1 MNFHRI
7 ADQLIENAMEQ
18 GAFDDLLGEGKP
30 LPPPPPG
37 DPIEAFGF
45 QLMAKAGAIP
55 AEVQIKKEILHH
67 TERLRNMPQEGPQGP
82 EKLEAMRTLANLQMR
97 LAMMLEG
104 RR

>member
-7 ADQLIENAMEQ
+7 ADQLIETAMEQ
-18 GAFDDLLGEGKP
+18 GAFDNLPGEGKP

-55 AEVQIKKEILHH
+55 AEVQLKKEILRH
-67 TERLRNMPQEGPQGP
+67 TEQLRTMSQGPQ
-82 EKLEAMRTLANLQMR
+82 KLDAMRTLANLQMR

>member
-18 GAFDDLLGEGKP
+18 GAFDNLPGEGKP

-45 QLMAKAGAIP
+45 QLMARAGAVP
-55 AEVQIKKEILHH
+55 AEVQLKKEILHH
-67 TERLRNMPQEGPQGP
+67 TERLRTLAQGP
-82 EKLEAMRTLANLQMR
+82 DKLEAMQTLANLHMR

>member
-18 GAFDDLLGEGKP
+18 GAFDNLPGEGKP

-37 DPIEAFGF
+37 DPKEAFGF
-45 QLMAKAGAIP
+45 QLMARAGAVP
-55 AEVQIKKEILHH
+55 AEVQLKKEILRH
-67 TERLRNMPQEGPQGP
+67 TERLRTLAQGP
-82 EKLEAMRTLANLQMR
+82 DKLEAMQTLANLHMR

>member
-18 GAFDDLLGEGKP
+18 GAFDNLPGEGKP

-55 AEVQIKKEILHH
+55 AEVQLKKEILRH
-67 TERLRNMPQEGPQGP
+67 TEQLRALPQGP
-82 EKLEAMRTLANLQMR
+82 QKLDAMRTLANLQMR

>member
-18 GAFDDLLGEGKP
+18 GAFDNLPGEGRP

-55 AEVQIKKEILHH
+55 AEVQLKKEILRH
-67 TERLRNMPQEGPQGP
+67 TERLRTMPQGP
-82 EKLEAMRTLANLQMR
+82 QKLDAMRTLANLQMR

>member
-7 ADQLIENAMEQ
+7 ADQLIENAMERGVFENLAGQ
-18 GAFDDLLGEGKP
+18 GKP
-30 LPPPPPG
+30 LPPAPPG

-55 AEVQIKKEILHH
+55 AEVQLKKEILRQ
-67 TERLRNMPQEGPQGP
+67 TEYLRTMPSGPL
-82 EKLEAMRTLANLQMR
+82 KLEAMQTLANLQMR

>member
-7 ADQLIENAMEQ
+7 ADQLIETAMEQ
-18 GAFDDLLGEGKP
+18 GAFDNLPGEGKP

-55 AEVQIKKEILHH
+55 AEVQLKKEILRH
-67 TERLRNMPQEGPQGP
+67 TEQLRTMPQGP
-82 EKLEAMRTLANLQMR
+82 QKLDAMRTLANLQMR

>member
-18 GAFDDLLGEGKP
+18 GAFDNLPGEGKP

-45 QLMAKAGAIP
+45 QLMARAGAVP
-55 AEVQIKKEILHH
+55 AEVQLKKEILRH
-67 TERLRNMPQEGPQGP
+67 TERLRTLAQGP
-82 EKLEAMRTLANLQMR
+82 DKLEAMQTLANLHMR

>member
-7 ADQLIENAMEQ
+7 ADQLIENAMERGVFENLPGQ
-18 GAFDDLLGEGKP
+18 GNP
-30 LPPPPPG
+30 LPPAPLG

-45 QLMAKAGAIP
+45 QLMAKTGAIP
-55 AEVQIKKEILHH
+55 AEVQLKKEILRQ
-67 TERLRNMPQEGPQGP
+67 TEHLRTMPSGRL
-82 EKLEAMRTLANLQMR
+82 KLEAMQTLANLQMR

>member
-18 GAFDDLLGEGKP
+18 GAFDNLPGEGKP

-45 QLMAKAGAIP
+45 QLMARAGAVP
-55 AEVQIKKEILHH
+55 AEVQLKKEILHH
-67 TERLRNMPQEGPQGP
+67 TERLRTLAQGP
-82 EKLEAMRTLANLQMR
+82 DKLEAMQTLANLQMR